1 MATFVGG
8 FVIAFVKGWLLSLVM
23 LACIPPVVIA
33 GGIVSKM
40 LAKISTKGQ
49 ASYSDAGNIVEQ
61 TLGSIKTVSSKALV
75 SDESLHFSIWHVLTG
90 FLVPTSVKQVV
101 SFNGEKQ
108 AIALYN
114 KLIHKSYKAAVEE
127 GITNGFGMGSVFF
140 IFFSS
145 YGLAIWYGGKLIL
158 SKGYS
163 GGDIINILF
172 AIMTGAMWVSLNL
185 EK

>member
-1 MATFVGG
+1 VATFIGG

-33 GGIVSKM
+33 GGVVSKM

-61 TLGSIKTVSSKALV
+61 TLGAIKTVSSKALL
-75 SDESLHFSIWHVLTG
+75 SDESLHFSILHALTG

-108 AIALYN
+108 AIALYTQV
-114 KLIHKSYKAAVEE
+114 IQ
-127 GITNGFGMGSVFF
+127 GCC
-140 IFFSS
+140 
-145 YGLAIWYGGKLIL
+145 
-158 SKGYS
+158 
-163 GGDIINILF
+163 
-172 AIMTGAMWVSLNL
+172 
-185 EK
+185 